1 MGNVFFNVQQTLA
14 QLATY
19 IVLSIKLYHAFRTSN
34 SLIHPHYKNV
44 HLY

>member
-1 MGNVFFNVQQTLA
+1 MGNVFLNAQQMSA
-14 QLATY
+14 QLAAY
-19 IVLSIKLYHAFRTSN
+19 IVLSNHCTMHLEHLN